1 MSNGLLTRAESRV
14 ANLASKG
21 LSSQA
26 IANQLFLT
34 EGTVRRHLLRI
45 YKKLGLDPDDTPPNA
60 VAALARPI
68 PLQFTDA
75 RSHVQLGQGIQRP
88 RKASK
93 LP

>member
-1 MSNGLLTRAESRV
+1 MGNGLLTRAESRV

-21 LSSQA
+21 LSSHA

-34 EGTVRRHLLRI
+34 ERTVSRHLLRI
-45 YKKLGLDPDDTPPNA
+45 YNKVGQAPDDTPPTGA
-60 VAALARPI
+60 AALARPI
-68 PLQFTDA
+68 PLQFIDA
-75 RSHVQLGQGIQRP
+75 RSTMQLRQGIRRP

>member
-1 MSNGLLTRAESRV
+1 MGNGLLTRAESRV

-34 EGTVRRHLLRI
+34 ERTVRRHLLRI
-45 YKKLGLDPDDTPPNA
+45 YEKVGLDPDDTPPTA
-60 VAALARPI
+60 AAALARPI
-68 PLQFTDA
+68 RLEFTDA
-75 RSHVQLGQGIQRP
+75 RSHGQLRKGMQRP